1 MYLDSPFTFCERV
14 GIFVLL
20 DQTYEDCRHDVRCAQ
35 CPWREFFTGYA
46 FPDAK
51 PRPARKG
58 ARPPAQTAAGEG
70 TSSPDDPLPRV
81 A

>member
-20 DQTYEDCRHDVRCAQ
+20 DQTYEECRHDVRCAQ
-35 CPWREFFTGYA
+35 CPWRDFFTGYA

-51 PRPARKG
+51 PQTVDESAGSPAS
-58 ARPPAQTAAGEG
+58 AAGEV
-70 TSSPDDPLPRV
+70 SPDDPLRRV